1 MKKLI
6 IGVLVVLALVFGL
19 GVYLVT
25 HLDGIAR
32 RAIETAGSDALGTAV
47 RVESVAIDL
56 TGGTATLSGF
66 TVANPPGFSRQ
77 DMMRFDELRVA
88 IDIASLRE
96 DTIRITSISSVNPYL
111 LYEMQGT
118 RTNIDAVRERFPA
131 AEPPAESTSAPLRL
145 AINEVRINGIQ
156 GALQADQLPR
166 TVSVNIGDI
175 SLPAVEGTP
184 DEIARQLARPL
195 LNQLASNASAAMTRA
210 LAGAVED
217 ELRDRA
223 GAAADEVR
231 NRLEEELQQSDQRV
245 QDAANQLRDRL
256 GL

>member
-1 MKKLI
+1 MKKLV
-6 IGVLVVLALVFGL
+6 IGIVVLLALVFGL

-25 HLDGIAR
+25 HLDGIAK

-47 RVESVAIDL
+47 RVDAVAIDL

-66 TVANPPGFSRQ
+66 TVANPAGFSRQ
-77 DMMRFDELRVA
+77 DMIRFDELRVA
-88 IDIASLRE
+88 IDIASLSD

-118 RTNIDAVRERFPA
+118 RSNVDAVRERFP
-131 AEPPAESTSAPLRL
+131 PAETPDEPTGAPLRL
-145 AINEVRINGIQ
+145 AIDEVRIDGIQ

-166 TVSVNIGDI
+166 TVRVELGDI
-175 SLPAVEGTP
+175 RLPPAEGTP
-184 DEIARQLARPL
+184 EEIARQLARPL

-223 GAAADEVR
+223 GAAAEEVR

>member
-1 MKKLI
+1 MRKLI
-6 IGVLVVLALVFGL
+6 IGIVVLLALVFGL

-25 HLDGIAR
+25 HLDGIAK

-47 RVESVAIDL
+47 RVDSVAIDL
-56 TGGTATLSGF
+56 AGGTATLSGF
-66 TVANPPGFSRQ
+66 TVANPAGFSRQ

-96 DTIRITSISSVNPYL
+96 DTIRITSISSVNPYM
-111 LYEMQGT
+111 LYEMQGA
-118 RTNIDAVRERFPA
+118 RSNIDAVRERFPPSEA
-131 AEPPAESTSAPLRL
+131 PADSTSAPLRL
-145 AINEVRINGIQ
+145 AIDEVRINGIQ

-166 TVSVNIGDI
+166 TVLVELGDI
-175 SLPAVEGTP
+175 SLPPAEGTP
-184 DEIARQLARPL
+184 EEIARQLARPL